1 MQNTIIEIN
10 AELAFQ
16 CRNQLGE
23 GPVWHAEENALY
35 WIDLIGK
42 KLLRGDVATGKVVEK
57 DLPYRCARVTLCD
70 DDRMLFSFTRG
81 LALGSY
87 AGDSYQ
93 PLSDTPVITDGERF
107 NDGACDSKG
116 RYWTGTYDAMLASP
130 IGGIYCVDAGKTSQ
144 AESGVRLANGL
155 RWNPDETLMYFA
167 DSRPGKLWVYDF
179 DLDAARISN
188 RRLLIDYE
196 GTGVK
201 PDGCATD
208 TDGCIW
214 VAEVHRSQVARYTP
228 DGRLDQIVKTA
239 TRRPTSV
246 SFGGA
251 DNRTLF
257 VTTRADG
264 MNEEELAKEPLA
276 GSVLSAR
283 VTVPGLQEYKY
294 RTSARA

>member
-1 MQNTIIEIN
+1 MQNKITEIS

-23 GPVWHAEENALY
+23 GPVWHPEENALY
-35 WIDLIGK
+35 WIDLIAK
-42 KLLRGDVATGKVVEK
+42 KLFRGDPNTGKVVEK

-87 AGDSYQ
+87 ASDSYQ
-93 PLSDTPVITDGERF
+93 PLSDEPVITNGERF
-107 NDGACDSKG
+107 NDGACDSRG
-116 RYWTGTYDAMLASP
+116 RYWTGTYDALLASP
-130 IGGIYCVDAGKTSQ
+130 IGGIYCIDAGKTSR
-144 AESGVRLANGL
+144 ADSGVRLANGL
-155 RWNPDETLMYFA
+155 RWSPDEKLMYFA
-167 DSRPGKLWVYDF
+167 DSRPGKLWLYDF
-179 DLDAARISN
+179 DLDTARISN
-188 RRLLIDYE
+188 RRLLVDYE

-208 TDGCIW
+208 TDGCVWI
-214 VAEVHRSQVARYTP
+214 AEVHRSRVARYTP
-228 DGRLDQIVKTA
+228 DGKLDQVVNTL

-257 VTTRADG
+257 ITTRADG
-264 MNEEELAKEPLA
+264 MSEEELIKEPLA
-276 GSVLSAR
+276 GTVLSAR
-283 VTVPGLQEYKY
+283 VATPGLREYRY
-294 RTSARA
+294 RISGRT

>member
-1 MQNTIIEIN
+1 MQNTITEIN

-23 GPVWHAEENALY
+23 GPVWHPEENALY

-42 KLLRGDVATGKVVEK
+42 KLFRGDAATGKVVEK

-87 AGDSYQ
+87 ASDSYQ
-93 PLSDTPVITDGERF
+93 PLSDTPVISDGERF
-107 NDGACDSKG
+107 NDGACDSRG
-116 RYWTGTYDAMLASP
+116 RYWTGTYDALLASP
-130 IGGIYCVDAGKTSQ
+130 IGGIYCIDAGKTLQ
-144 AESGVRLANGL
+144 ADSGVRLANGL
-155 RWNPDETLMYFA
+155 RWNPDETRMYFA

-179 DLDAARISN
+179 DLGAARISN
-188 RRLLIDYE
+188 RQLFVDYE

-208 TDGCIW
+208 TDGCVW

-228 DGRLDQIVKTA
+228 EGKLDQVVKTP

-257 VTTRADG
+257 ITTRADC
-264 MNEEELAKEPLA
+264 MSEEELTKEPLA
-276 GSVLSAR
+276 GTVLSAR
-283 VTVPGLQEYKY
+283 VPVPGLQEYKY

>member
-1 MQNTIIEIN
+1 MSNKLLEIT

-23 GPVWHAEENALY
+23 GPLWHPDENALY

-42 KLLRGDVATGKVVEK
+42 KLFRGDASSGKVTEK

-81 LALGSY
+81 LAFGTY
-87 AGDSYQ
+87 GDDSYQ
-93 PLSDTPVITDGERF
+93 PLSDTPVIADGERF
-107 NDGACDSKG
+107 NDGACDSLG
-116 RYWTGTYDAMLASP
+116 RYWTGTYDAQLASP

-144 AESGVRLANGL
+144 AATGVRLANGL
-155 RWNPDETLMYFA
+155 RWSPDEKLMYFA
-167 DSRPGKLWVYDF
+167 DSRPGQLWVYDF
-179 DLDAARISN
+179 DLDAARIDN
-188 RRLLIDYE
+188 RVLVVDYE

-208 TDGCIW
+208 ADGCIW
-214 VAEVHRSQVARYTP
+214 IAEVHRSQVARYTP
-228 DGRLDQIVKTA
+228 DGKLDQVVKVP

-251 DNRTLF
+251 DNKTLF
-257 VTTRADG
+257 ITTRADG
-264 MNEEELAKEPLA
+264 MSAEELAKEPLA
-276 GSVLSAR
+276 GAVLSAR
-283 VTVPGLQEYKY
+283 VGTPGLPEYRYK
-294 RTSARA
+294 T